1 MHLFRYHTGLDHL
14 DQVSS
19 THGSPAVVK
28 TEKWHSVDEEST
40 QSRDT
45 GGQRNRK
52 MRGQASRL
60 ICVQERG
67 RGVAVELS
75 KKQRELIEVV
85 LWKMKWNQH
94 SEIKQPS

>member
-1 MHLFRYHTGLDHL
+1 
-14 DQVSS
+14 
-19 THGSPAVVK
+19 
-28 TEKWHSVDEEST
+28 
-40 QSRDT
+40 
-45 GGQRNRK
+45 